1 MHLHLMCLGDRA
13 KQTKKSWLLKEND
26 WKERGFVQA
35 NRVIQSEGEKKKNL
49 SMYLPKIYSFVH
61 MYTVIT

>member
-35 NRVIQSEGEKKKNL
+35 NRVIQSEGEKKKT
-49 SMYLPKIYSFVH
+49 SACIYLKYIH
-61 MYTVIT
+61 LYTCIL